1 MIQDLMDLR
10 ANKWVPRK
18 DEGPKTIDAIHK
30 EAQQEEQDRQVSI
43 SCPNTNQIED
53 ARVLLILYVFPHN

>member
-10 ANKWVPRK
+10 ANKWVPCK
-18 DEGPKTIDAIHK
+18 HEGPKTIDAIHK

-53 ARVLLILYVFPHN
+53 ASVLLILYIFPHN